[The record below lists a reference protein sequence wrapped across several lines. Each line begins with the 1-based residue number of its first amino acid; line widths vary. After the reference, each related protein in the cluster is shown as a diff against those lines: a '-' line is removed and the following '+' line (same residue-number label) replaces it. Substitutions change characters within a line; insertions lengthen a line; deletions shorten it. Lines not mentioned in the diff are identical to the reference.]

1 MCFSFRFFRD
11 IKKMIIFIRHAD
23 DDGSDPIYSHDPK
36 ITRRGLKKAKDIAFQ
51 LIERYGCPD
60 IIFCS
65 PFRRTIQTSK
75 SMKKLCDDY
84 TKIYVDN
91 NLSRYFCKR
100 EKANPQVDPGTQ
112 KYDAPIYESWN
123 DFEDRINKHLRMLK
137 KEDFAEREEVVWCIT
152 HALVYKHVAKVYG
165 IKIPTYIPFMHHFC
179 LNEHSFPV
187 KSFEKKS
194 HNKRTKKR
202 RYQKYKVNTP
212 NNSLMWRDRSRKRY

>member
-1 MCFSFRFFRD
+1 
-11 IKKMIIFIRHAD
+11 MIIFIRHTD
-23 DDGSDPIYSHDPK
+23 DDGSNPIYSHDPK
-36 ITRRGLKKAKDIAFQ
+36 VTKKGLKKAKEIAFR
-51 LIERYGCPD
+51 LIEQYGCPD

-75 SMKKLCDDY
+75 IMKKMCDNY

-100 EKANPQVDPGTQ
+100 EKKNPQVDPGTQ
-112 KYDAPIYESWN
+112 KYDAPIYESWK

-137 KEDFAEREEVVWCIT
+137 KGEFAKTDEVIWCIT

-165 IKIPTYIPFMHHFC
+165 IKIPSYIPFMHHFC

-187 KSFEKKS
+187 KSFEKKNP
-194 HNKRTKKR
+194 HKKSKHIK
-202 RYQKYKVNTP
+202 YQKYDLNVA
-212 NNSLMWRDRSRKRY
+212 NNSLMWRGDKRKRVVKRKG